1 MVVVTTMVTY
11 TVMLVKSKCYDRRA
25 RMPMLFRVDRTIIL
39 GSNVLAI
46 TWLVVW
52 ARLLGQNPVRRFE
65 LLVLIDMCIGMLAQ
79 RWLLSTVHEKDTAPY
94 DGPGPMCGKNRAR
107 RIKLNYVIASM
118 SAGSCAA
125 LSMAARPYAE
135 EHVCG
140 YWFMLLAIPCIYTA
154 TRTALLDHP
163 MPTNTPLAQTH
174 QEEITNEFTIEGDEG
189 DEGDEEDEQD
199 ETTNAL

>member
-1 MVVVTTMVTY
+1 MVIVTAVVTCLTMFA
-11 TVMLVKSKCYDRRA
+11 KSRCYDRRA
-25 RMPMLFRVDRTIIL
+25 RMPLLYRVDRTIIL
-39 GSNVLAI
+39 GSNVIAI

-65 LLVLIDMCIGMLAQ
+65 LLVLIDMCVGMLAQ
-79 RWLLSTVHEKDTAPY
+79 QWVLRTVHEKDTAPY

-154 TRTALLDHP
+154 TRTIFLDHP
-163 MPTNTPLAQTH
+163 VPASTPLAQTH
-174 QEEITNEFTIEGDEG
+174 QEEITNEFTIEGD
-189 DEGDEEDEQD
+189 DNDVLTDEENEM
-199 ETTNAL
+199 TTAL